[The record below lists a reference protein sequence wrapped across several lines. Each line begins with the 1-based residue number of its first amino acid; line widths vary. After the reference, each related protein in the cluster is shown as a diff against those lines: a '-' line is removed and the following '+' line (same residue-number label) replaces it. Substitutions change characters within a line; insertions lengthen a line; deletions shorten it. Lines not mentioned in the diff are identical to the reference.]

1 MKDNRRKKYFVKQ
14 KLLGLSLIILA
25 IIAAI
30 LTEGDI
36 TLAFIL
42 VPIGLGIIFTK
53 EMVLMND
60 YYYEMERKRVHTDK
74 EEH

>member
-25 IIAAI
+25 IITAI

-60 YYYEMERKRVHTDK
+60 YYYEMKRKRVHTDK